1 MHGSDTLGSVD
12 RDKEG
17 MNTMSECQVKAVRGS
32 DKSMMEPLESMKD
45 GARGKGDGQD
55 GGDGVRDWKEDR
67 CRVEARKRHKPTS
80 LHSRLWW
87 IGGISQMGI
96 LRVRRSGVQEEAD
109 GAG

>member
-32 DKSMMEPLESMKD
+32 DKSMMEPLESMKE

-67 CRVEARKRHKPTS
+67 CRVEARKRHKPTAYI
-80 LHSRLWW
+80 HAY
-87 IGGISQMGI
+87 GGS
-96 LRVRRSGVQEEAD
+96 EE
-109 GAG
+109 

>member
-55 GGDGVRDWKEDR
+55 GGDGVRDWKDDR

>member
-55 GGDGVRDWKEDR
+55 GGDGVRDCKEDR

>member
-17 MNTMSECQVKAVRGS
+17 MNTMSECQVKDVRGS

-67 CRVEARKRHKPTS
+67 CRVEARKRH
-80 LHSRLWW
+80 
-87 IGGISQMGI
+87 
-96 LRVRRSGVQEEAD
+96 
-109 GAG
+109 

>member
-96 LRVRRSGVQEEAD
+96 LRVRRSGAQEEAD